1 MNEKLNQRGRFCS
14 ILQGTRFQIQV
25 QTGECNNHKPTD
37 RCATN
42 RMSTTTFF
50 PVNAAFS
57 KSCAGLCNMCVGATV
72 ILEFILLMYLSVA
85 YLFST
90 VDPTISFFLCLLEIF
105 GLSNYPWLQL
115 MTVNGLSHFTCS
127 HKLHKSKYRCCT

>member
-1 MNEKLNQRGRFCS
+1 MRGRFCS
-14 ILQGTRFQIQV
+14 ILQGTRFKIQV

-37 RCATN
+37 RCAPK

-57 KSCAGLCNMCVGATV
+57 KSRAGLCNMCVGATV
-72 ILEFILLMYLSVA
+72 IMEFILLMHLSIG

-90 VDPTISFFLCLLEIF
+90 VDPTISFFSFFLFFGLQEIF
-105 GLSNYPWLQL
+105 GLSNYLWLQL
-115 MTVNGLSHFTCS
+115 Q
-127 HKLHKSKYRCCT
+127 